1 VTVIRVPGSELA
13 SSRGGPRC
21 MACPIGRDPAAEGE
35 SGEGVPGEGES
46 GGRDEGDL
54 QIARRSLPAAPV
66 TTVSPALDPE
76 LAPA

>member
-1 VTVIRVPGSELA
+1 VPGSELA

-35 SGEGVPGEGES
+35 REAGD
-46 GGRDEGDL
+46 RDEPGL
-54 QIARRSLPAAPV
+54 QVARRSLPAAPV